1 MLGKGENPTT
11 MVSRMGQ
18 ERIRLGELLVQSN
31 LIKREQLDEV
41 LAFQKQDGRRLG
53 VLIIERGLVSE
64 FNVTQILSQQLSI
77 PWVALQHI
85 DFSPELLTYVPAEL
99 AEKFCAIPIYVRRVR
114 GLGNVLY
121 VAMDDPTNQY
131 AIDDISKQAGMPV
144 RTMIAPPSHIRDALY
159 GFYGVGEPVEES
171 LLAVT
176 PAVVP
181 SLTPAQKTSL
191 SPGGSSSRP
200 PVPTSPDAPNTVDI
214 AKLRLQWNEFH
225 MRVAPGAPALTV
237 KLQNGKLLKL
247 GIAHSEGQY
256 GEVPIAHELV
266 AALSGDGKDRA
277 PDWQTLFGTL
287 IAALVQAGVVVDVKV
302 VKPGELT
309 PPPPATKF

>member
-1 MLGKGENPTT
+1 MA
-11 MVSRMGQ
+11 Q

-31 LIKREQLDEV
+31 LIKREQLDEM

-53 VLIIERGLVSE
+53 TLIVERGLVSE
-64 FNVTQILSQQLSI
+64 FNVTQVLSQQLSI

-85 DFSPELLTYVPAEL
+85 DFSPELLTYVSVEL
-99 AEKFCAIPIYVRRVR
+99 AEKYCAIPIYVRRVR

-131 AIDDISKQAGMPV
+131 AIDDVSKHAGMPV

-159 GFYGVGEPVEES
+159 GFYGVGEPVDES

-181 SLTPAQKTSL
+181 SLSPAQKTSV
-191 SPGGSSSRP
+191 SPGGGSRP
-200 PVPTSPDAPNTVDI
+200 PSPTSPDAPNTVDV
-214 AKLRLQWNEFH
+214 AKLRLQWNEFL
-225 MRVAPGAPALTV
+225 MRAAPGAPSLTV

-247 GIAHSEGQY
+247 NIAHSEGQY
-256 GEVPIAHELV
+256 AEVPIAHELV
-266 AALSGDGKDRA
+266 AALAGEGKDRT
-277 PDWQTLFGTL
+277 PDWETLFGSL

-302 VKPGELT
+302 IKPGDLT
-309 PPPPATKF
+309 PPPAPAKF